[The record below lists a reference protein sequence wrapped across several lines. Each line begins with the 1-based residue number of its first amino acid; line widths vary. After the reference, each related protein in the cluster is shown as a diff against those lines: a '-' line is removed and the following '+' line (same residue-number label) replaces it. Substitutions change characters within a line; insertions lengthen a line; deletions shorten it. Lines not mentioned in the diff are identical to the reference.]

1 MNMAAWLQKQLNNTE
16 LDTQTY
22 LRYYNELED
31 IKFRQRVLDAEYERR
46 ISSNQN
52 EIHQSTRSIT

>member
-1 MNMAAWLQKQLNNTE
+1 MNMAAWLQKQLNNPE

-22 LRYYNELED
+22 LRYYNELEE

-46 ISSNQN
+46 IKQ
-52 EIHQSTRSIT
+52 